1 LIFVSNLDFL
11 TLKRTIIVEGFGSKM
26 QFFNKLLQWLFSL
39 QVGFLQKNYFDVF
52 LLLDLTLLFKTP
64 FRVYMAIMWWTQFF
78 GHNRYRDMMKP
89 NDIPRSALFQAE
101 FCPMLFLLTEMLWFD
116 TPCNSLS
123 FVLPFLT
130 ISS

>member
-1 LIFVSNLDFL
+1 
-11 TLKRTIIVEGFGSKM
+11 
-26 QFFNKLLQWLFSL
+26 
-39 QVGFLQKNYFDVF
+39 
-52 LLLDLTLLFKTP
+52 
-64 FRVYMAIMWWTQFF
+64 
-78 GHNRYRDMMKP
+78 MMKP

-123 FVLPFLT
+123 FALPFLT